1 MDTQATEIGTEAPAS
16 PPAETQTSGAPT
28 DAPTDANVSP
38 PDHATLGAP
47 EAGQTVTVAVEPG
60 DVFVVNFDLGAVTLT
75 GSESD
80 LFFRFPN
87 GGILDLDGFVTA
99 GESDA
104 PPELIFPDGQ
114 VISADLLLSA
124 LQQHADGSSVPGAAD
139 DVPLVTG
146 AEEPTPAG
154 GSETALQVPDFGET
168 VSLEVSPGDVLTLAP
183 GFETGRIRLLGHDLV
198 FAFAGGGVLRLEGFA
213 LAAQS
218 ANPLQIVTPD
228 GRSASGDLFLKAIG
242 QGGENDSVGSEA
254 DRPPLADGSAPH
266 PSGATPADGGTSTYN
281 DDFND
286 ARPVNLSA
294 QGGLGFTAQNT
305 SGLSAIHAP
314 GAGDAGTDTASPPA
328 LPPAPGPAASQGA
341 GPAASGTSASAGSA
355 ASEFS
360 VSPVADGDGTA
371 DSVSEAAV
379 NGAAVGITAFASDGD
394 ASDSVTYSLSDDAGG
409 RFAIDPSTGVVT
421 VADASLLD
429 YETAT
434 SHGIEVTATSTDG
447 STSVQA
453 FTVDVGDAIEGTLGD
468 DTIQGNNGTGDVIAG
483 LAGDDTISGR
493 SGNDTLYGG
502 AGNDS
507 LDGGSGA
514 DTLIGGAGAD
524 VLDGG
529 SGNDDTASYVGSS
542 AGVTVDLAAG
552 TGSGGDAEGDTL
564 SGIENVI
571 GSDHNDVL
579 TGNSSGSG
587 RNTLSGGLG
596 DDTIIGAGGNDT
608 LLGGAGDDSLTGAGG
623 NDTLD
628 GGDGNDTLDGGAGTD
643 SLSGGAG
650 DDTILWDAGDS
661 TVDGGTGHDV
671 LVAASG
677 DIDLTTFSGTL
688 QGIDEIDL
696 QSDAG
701 ANVVTLTANDVMT
714 ASDDATLTIVGDGGD
729 SVAAGSGWT
738 DGGIV
743 SGFHVYTQGAATLLL
758 DQNLSVNPDIAA
770 A

>member
-1 MDTQATEIGTEAPAS
+1 MDTQAMEIGTEAPAS
-16 PPAETQTSGAPT
+16 PPAETQSSGTPG
-28 DAPTDANVSP
+28 DSSVSP
-38 PDHATLGAP
+38 PDHATLAAP

-60 DVFVVNFDLGAVTLT
+60 DVFVVNFDLGAVTLSGT
-75 GSESD
+75 ESD

-87 GGILDLDGFVTA
+87 GGVLELDGFVTA

-114 VISADLLLSA
+114 VVSAGLLLSA
-124 LQQHADGSSVPGAAD
+124 LQQHADGSSVPGVTD
-139 DVPLVTG
+139 DAPLVTG
-146 AEEPTPAG
+146 AEEPTSGG
-154 GSETALQVPDFGET
+154 GSETALQVPDFGEV
-168 VSLEVSPGDVLTLAP
+168 VSLEVSPGDVLTLLP
-183 GFETGRIRLLGHDLV
+183 GFETAQIRLMGPDLV
-198 FAFAGGGVLRLEGFA
+198 FVFAGGGVLRLEGFT
-213 LAAQS
+213 LAAES
-218 ANPLQIVTPD
+218 ANPLHIVTPD
-228 GRSASGDLFLKAIG
+228 GRSAPGDLFLTAIA
-242 QGGENDSVGSEA
+242 QGGEAGAAPVTGGSPPDSLV
-254 DRPPLADGSAPH
+254 
-266 PSGATPADGGTSTYN
+266 ADGGGSSYSE
-281 DDFND
+281 DFSH
-286 ARPVNLSA
+286 AGSVNLPV
-294 QGGLGFTAQNT
+294 QGGLGFTAQNIP
-305 SGLSAIHAP
+305 GVSARHAL
-314 GAGDAGTDTASPPA
+314 GAGDAGPDTAPLPTPEPA
-328 LPPAPGPAASQGA
+328 VSQGT
-341 GPAASGTSASAGSA
+341 GPAASGVPGSAGGVSGGAVSA
-355 ASEFS
+355 DDTSEFS

-371 DSVSEAAV
+371 DSVSEAAA

-409 RFAIDPSTGVVT
+409 RFAIDPNTGVVT

-434 SHGIEVTATSTDG
+434 SHGIEVTATSSDG

-453 FTVDVGDAIEGTLGD
+453 FTVDVADAIEGTAGN
-468 DTIQGNNGTGDVIAG
+468 DTIQGNNGSGDVIAG
-483 LAGDDTISGR
+483 LAGDDTLSGR
-493 SGNDTLYGG
+493 SGDDTLYGG
-502 AGNDS
+502 DGNDS
-507 LDGGSGA
+507 LDGGPGA

-524 VLDGG
+524 ILDGG

-587 RNTLSGGLG
+587 QNTLSGGLG
-596 DDTIIGAGGNDT
+596 DDTLIGAGGNDT

-661 TVDGGTGHDV
+661 TVDGGTGHDI
-671 LVAASG
+671 LVVSSG
-677 DIDLTTFSGTL
+677 DIDLTAFSGTL

-743 SGFHVYTQGAATLLL
+743 SGFHVYTQGGATLLL
-758 DQNLSVNPDIAA
+758 DQDLSVNPDIVAA
-770 A
+770 